1 MKFDKI
7 KFAKRIRL
15 MRIKRKLHQQGLAD
29 ITKINRVMIS
39 TYERGEIRPD
49 LKNLVILSKA
59 LRVSTDYLLGL
70 K

>member
-1 MKFDKI
+1 
-7 KFAKRIRL
+7 